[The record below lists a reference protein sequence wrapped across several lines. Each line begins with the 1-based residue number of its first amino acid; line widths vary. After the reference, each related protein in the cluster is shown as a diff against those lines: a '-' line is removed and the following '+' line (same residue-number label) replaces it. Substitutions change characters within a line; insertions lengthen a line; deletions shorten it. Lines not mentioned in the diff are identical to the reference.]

1 MKLSE
6 LRLGNWIMFSDSKYK
21 GQFLQV
27 ELTFFQCYDITEEE
41 NELPFEGVLITPEIL
56 GKAGFAYHSSKNG
69 HIYYTHLGFTL
80 LNSYGKWNF
89 SYEQSKTYGKSIAYL
104 HQLQNLYF
112 ALTGEELNI
121 QL

>member
-6 LRLGNWIMFSDSKYK
+6 LRLGNWIMFSDSKYV

-56 GKAGFAYHSSKNG
+56 EKAGFENWDKNKYANDVMCLTLNG
-69 HIYYTHLGFTL
+69 HGFL
-80 LNSYGKWNF
+80 YLANQRHVNLF
-89 SYEQSKTYGKSIAYL
+89 YL

-112 ALTGEELNI
+112 ALTGEELTLDLCTNA
-121 QL
+121 